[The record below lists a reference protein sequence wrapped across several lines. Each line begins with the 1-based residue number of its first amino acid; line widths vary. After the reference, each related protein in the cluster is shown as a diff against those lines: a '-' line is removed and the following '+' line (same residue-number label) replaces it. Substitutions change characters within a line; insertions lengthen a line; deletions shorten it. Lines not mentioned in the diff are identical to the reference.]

1 MRYVVFKHAGVSSR
15 EEPQEDYYG
24 TRMRNATLNISFPQA
39 FSMKESSVIA
49 EVLQNKLNEM
59 SDQEMIPVSV
69 LCRDPLVNENDLS
82 AFSAGFEVDQGNIKN
97 VQLASSDEETV
108 SDLELVS
115 TLEEQVEIMNQKVL
129 SQINQ
134 MRKKKIEAYREDIDE
149 LTEMTNI
156 DIMGRSSGVA
166 ESIGSIEVELS
177 KAEIETI
184 AQYENIVQTIDVQA
198 ERVNALDSAYTET
211 KMDQAHH
218 VEHDF
223 ARQTGSGV
231 NVYMTESHD
240 ECFDRSTYY
249 FSKWIPGY
257 IPNVA
262 STGRYWEDRPTAEHA
277 TQVAQSLVVTA
288 PHINLYCSEEE
299 YGLARWLQDLIHIV
313 NYSWSI
319 RQNDTIWSS
328 SDTRAERHV
337 WSDRVAAF
345 IIAGNWCNEEQAP
358 EHCEVLSPGKAHNVI
373 TVGAYDD
380 RTDRMGT
387 FSRTVDPETN
397 AIKPEIVAPGVSLR
411 FPASVNGSEVSWN
424 NRRFEGTS
432 YSTPLAAGM
441 AASVTSR
448 YTLLKKQ
455 PQLIKASMLAMSA
468 KDIQSGTGADG
479 VGAIQWNEDGNYRYW
494 SNYNNNFLVTGG
506 WKLIHEYNVH
516 KNNKK
521 VRVVIS
527 WLNDVNK
534 CESSTAKLCMDLD
547 LKVHG
552 PNDEYIDHDYRI
564 SHDDRYAPNNITNN
578 NWRMVE
584 FTTRKTGKYKVYVW
598 RRRNQYLSVPLC
610 SRFSFSR
617 PFLRCRPT
625 GIRVYNK
632 VNLGLRIAYIDYD

>member
-24 TRMRNATLNISFPQA
+24 TRMRNATLNISFPQE

-49 EVLQNKLNEM
+49 EALQNKLNEM

-134 MRKKKIEAYREDIDE
+134 MKKKKIEAYREDIDE

-166 ESIGSIEVELS
+166 ESIGFVKVELS

-184 AQYENIVQTIDVQA
+184 AQYENIVQTIDVQSEA
-198 ERVNALDSAYTET
+198 DNDLDSAYTET

-218 VEHDF
+218 VEHDS

-231 NVYMTESHD
+231 NVYMSEAD
-240 ECFDRSTYY
+240 NNCFDPNTYN
-249 FSKWIPGY
+249 FGTWIPGY
-257 IPNVA
+257 IPDVA
-262 STGRYWEDRPTAEHA
+262 STGRYWEDRPTSDHA

-288 PHINLYCSEEE
+288 PHITLYCSTKS
-299 YGLARWLQDLIHIV
+299 YLFSRSLKDRIHII
-313 NYSWSI
+313 NYSWTDPGYEGGAANTTSWLP
-319 RQNDTIWSS
+319 QDSL
-328 SDTRAERHV
+328 
-337 WSDRVAAF
+337 SDRYVWRDRIAIF
-345 IIAGNWCNEEQAP
+345 KSAGNNCNIP
-358 EHCEVLSPGKAHNVI
+358 EGHCQVTSPGKAHNVI

-411 FPASVNGSEVSWN
+411 FPASVNASEVTSWN
-424 NRRFEGTS
+424 NHLLSGTS

-455 PQLIKASMLAMSA
+455 PHLIKASMLAMSA
-468 KDIQSGTGADG
+468 KDIQSGTSADG

-506 WKLIHEYNVH
+506 WKLIHEYNVYR
-516 KNNKK
+516 NNKK

-534 CESSTAKLCMDLD
+534 CDSSTAKLCMDID

-552 PNDEYIDHDYRI
+552 PNNEYIDHDYRN
-564 SHDDRYAPNNITNN
+564 SHDDEYAPNNITNN

-598 RRRNQYLSVPLC
+598 RRSNWHTKTKRC
-610 SRFSFSR
+610 
-617 PFLRCRPT
+617 FLWICW
-625 GIRVYNK
+625 GHKKHYSK